1 MSDGHTVAADV
12 ASAIRRG
19 DRHFVVDLEITA
31 LLVTRTRCLVR
42 APFTD
47 AVRSPSGGASL
58 GMLMTLVDV
67 GASDPAMVACRPD
80 WTATQDLAMH
90 GAGPITDGPIVVDHQ
105 LVRAG
110 SKVVVVAA
118 NAYDGHGE
126 EDLDALRA
134 AIDARTAA
142 RADDSSDDG
151 PTLAASGVIAY
162 ARIPGSAAPGM
173 DDYDPAAWVGELRH
187 SRARTP
193 AAGTMYARMGLQTVD
208 TRTGTLEL
216 ARTPYVSNSIG
227 TINGGALAVLTE
239 AAAEALRPGMVAT
252 DMQIHYLSQV
262 KAGPARTVATVLR
275 DASDHSVVQV
285 QLVDG
290 GNDDHLL
297 AVATVT
303 VCSAAG

>member
-31 LLVTRTRCLVR
+31 LLVTPTRCLIR
-42 APFTD
+42 APLTD
-47 AVRSPSGGASL
+47 AVRAPAGGASL

-90 GAGPITDGPIVVDHQ
+90 GAGPITEGPIVVDHQ

-110 SKVVVVAA
+110 SKVIVVAA
-118 NAYDGHGE
+118 NVYDGHGV
-126 EDLDALRA
+126 EDFDALRA
-134 AIDARTAA
+134 AIDAPVA
-142 RADDSSDDG
+142 SGSDDG

-173 DDYDPAAWVGELRH
+173 DDYDPAEWVGEVRH
-187 SRARTP
+187 SRARTT
-193 AAGTMYARMGLQTVD
+193 AAGTMYERMGLRTVD
-208 TRTGTLEL
+208 GRAGTLEL

-239 AAAEALRPGMVAT
+239 AAAEALRPGMIAT

-262 KAGPARTVATVLR
+262 KAGPARTIGTVLR
-275 DASDHSVVQV
+275 DATDHSVVTMQV
-285 QLVDG
+285 VDA
-290 GNDDHLL
+290 GNDDQLL

-303 VCSAAG
+303 LQSTPS